1 MGKRHNWDYENLQ
14 MSRKVSEILYR
25 EIANSRK
32 HIAQVAKEIGLS
44 EWNLYKYTDPDSA
57 SNNIP
62 AFLIPRL
69 TKAIGKG
76 LLEFIAWESGYF
88 LVPIPECK
96 KPADTHALELLSK
109 EAKEHAEAIEAFTEA
124 MKDGKVSEEEFQ
136 KIKKEVNEA
145 IQVLL
150 EFIAVARIICEKA
163 KEEV

>member
-1 MGKRHNWDYENLQ
+1 MGKRHNWDYDNLR

-32 HIAQVAKEIGLS
+32 HISQVAKEIGLS

-69 TKAIGKG
+69 TKSIGKG

-88 LVPIPECK
+88 LVPIPQVK
-96 KPADTHALELLSK
+96 NKPVDIHALEMIAN
-109 EAKEHAEAIEAFTEA
+109 EAKEHAEAIRTFSEAI
-124 MKDGKVSEEEFQ
+124 KDGKITQKEYEE
-136 KIKKEVNEA
+136 IKKEVNEA
-145 IQVLL
+145 IQSLL
-150 EFIAVARIICEKA
+150 SFLAFA
-163 KEEV
+163 EEVMENEV

>member
-76 LLEFIAWESGYF
+76 LLEFIAWESGCF
-88 LVPIPECK
+88 LVPILQVKNRPV
-96 KPADTHALELLSK
+96 DVHALEMIAN
-109 EAKEHAEAIEAFTEA
+109 EAKEHAEAIRTFSEAI
-124 MKDGKVSEEEFQ
+124 KDGKITQKEYEE
-136 KIKKEVNEA
+136 IKKEVNEA
-145 IQVLL
+145 IQSLL
-150 EFIAVARIICEKA
+150 SFLVFA
-163 KEEV
+163 EEVMKAD

>member
-1 MGKRHNWDYENLQ
+1 MSKRHNWDYENLQ

-57 SNNIP
+57 SNNLP

-69 TKAIGKG
+69 TKVIGKG
-76 LLEFIAWESGYF
+76 LLEFLAWESGYF
-88 LVPIPECK
+88 LVPIPK
-96 KPADTHALELLSK
+96 NGKPIDKHALELLSK
-109 EAKEHAEAIEAFTEA
+109 EAKEHAEAIRTFSDAL
-124 MKDGKVSEEEFQ
+124 KDGKVDENELQ
-136 KIKKEVNEA
+136 RIKKEVNEA

-150 EFIAVARIICEKA
+150 EFVALAQLILEKS
-163 KEEV
+163 KREV